1 MSKDGKAANKGGTY
15 YLRAEDKVA
24 FDDSKF
30 VAGDEVASIMVEK
43 FTGDRGVLDTAI
55 KYDDGKWSTIIARP
69 LVTKSKNDVQFSDL
83 GKSYPFGV
91 AVFDNA
97 QVRHA
102 FHMGA
107 INLKFAK

>member
-1 MSKDGKAANKGGTY
+1 MGLVQAAA
-15 YLRAEDKVA
+15 R
-24 FDDSKF
+24 
-30 VAGDEVASIMVEK
+30 
-43 FTGDRGVLDTAI
+43 RGALAAI
-55 KYDDGKWSTIIARP
+55 KYDGGKWTMVMARP
-69 LVTKSKNDVQFSDL
+69 LVTKSKYDVQFSDL

-91 AVFDNA
+91 AAFDNA